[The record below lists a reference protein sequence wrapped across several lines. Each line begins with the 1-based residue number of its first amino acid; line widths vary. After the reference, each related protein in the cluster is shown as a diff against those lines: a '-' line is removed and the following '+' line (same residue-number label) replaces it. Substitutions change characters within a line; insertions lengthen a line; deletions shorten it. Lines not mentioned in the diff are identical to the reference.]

1 MIMKIKDLMTSDVVT
16 AAPEASLK
24 DVAKTLV
31 EHRISGM
38 PVCGEDG
45 RILGVVSEGDILH
58 KERGR
63 IERRG
68 GPLAW
73 LVDGTSYTDVAKAH
87 ARTAREAM
95 TAPAITIAPHR
106 PAAAAARLMVEKGV
120 NRLPVVASDGTLL
133 GIVTRADLVR
143 AFTRSDEE
151 IAEEIR
157 EDVLRRGLWVDPG
170 LFQITVRDGEVELAG
185 ELETRPDA
193 VVVEK
198 LVERIP
204 GVVSLRSSLT
214 HRADDASRAG
224 RFAGYR

>member
-1 MIMKIKDLMTSDVVT
+1 MEVKDLMTCDVVT

-31 EHRISGM
+31 EHGISGM
-38 PVCGEDG
+38 PVCDQGG

-68 GPLAW
+68 GPLSW
-73 LVDGTSYTDVAKAH
+73 LVDGTSYTDVATAH

-95 TAPAITIAPHR
+95 TAPAITIGPHR
-106 PAAAAARLMVEKGV
+106 PAAAAARLMVEEGI
-120 NRLPVVASDGTLL
+120 NRLPVVSDDGALL

-143 AFTRSDEE
+143 AFTRSDDE

-157 EDVLRRGLWVDPG
+157 EDVLKRALWVDPAR
-170 LFQITVRDGEVELAG
+170 FEITVRDGDVELAG
-185 ELETRPDA
+185 ELETRADA
-193 VVVEK
+193 VVLEK

-204 GVVSLRSSLT
+204 GVVSVRSRVE
-214 HRADDASRAG
+214 HRVDDASRGG

>member
-1 MIMKIKDLMTSDVVT
+1 MEVKDLMTRDVVT

-24 DVAKTLV
+24 DVAKTLL
-31 EHRISGM
+31 EHGISGM
-38 PVCGEDG
+38 PVCDREG
-45 RILGVVSEGDILH
+45 RILGVISEGDILY

-63 IERRG
+63 IERRS

-95 TAPAITIAPHR
+95 TAPAITIGPHR
-106 PAAAAARLMVEKGV
+106 PAAAAARLMVEEGV
-120 NRLPVVASDGTLL
+120 NRLPVVSNDGALL

-151 IAEEIR
+151 IAQEIR
-157 EDVLRRGLWVDPG
+157 EDVLRRALWVDPAI
-170 LFQITVRDGEVELAG
+170 FEITVRDGDVELAG
-185 ELETRPDA
+185 ELETSTDA
-193 VVVEK
+193 VVLEK

-204 GVVSLRSSLT
+204 GVVSVRSTVT
-214 HRADDASRAG
+214 HRVHDSSRAG

>member
-1 MIMKIKDLMTSDVVT
+1 MIMKIKDLMTCDVVT

-38 PVCGEDG
+38 PVCDQEG

-95 TAPAITIAPHR
+95 TAPAITIGPHR

-170 LFQITVRDGEVELAG
+170 LFQITVRNGEVELAG

-204 GVVSLRSSLT
+204 GVVSLRSSVT
-214 HRADDASRAG
+214 HRADDSSRAG